1 MDTIV
6 NELLYLSFSVSQQHS
21 LEGKKERNMERQANN
36 VKAHHGIMVYKEI
49 KD

>member
-36 VKAHHGIMVYKEI
+36 VKAIGRKSRKKEI